1 MFRRIFH
8 IRSLLALVALVFGIG
23 AHAQPYPN
31 HSIKLV
37 VPWPPGGAVDII
49 GRLVAESIAEP
60 IGQPVVI
67 DNRGGAA
74 GAIGSDYVAK
84 APADGYTL
92 LMGSTTVISINPAL
106 QKLPYQPSDFAPI
119 TMVAFVPHVLVTN
132 ADVPASNLKEF
143 IAWVKANPGK
153 VSYASAGPG
162 TPHHIAGE
170 MFKTMAGVEMLQV
183 PYKGTG
189 PALIDLIGNRVQF
202 MSVELIAALPQIRA
216 GKLKALGV
224 ATAARNALAPDIP
237 TVAEAGL
244 PGFEI
249 TAWYGVVAPLGVP
262 APAATL
268 LAQTISKALEN
279 QGFRDKL
286 AGLGATPVGGTPEEF
301 GAMLKVENAKW
312 GKAIKDANI
321 RLE

>member
-1 MFRRIFH
+1 
-8 IRSLLALVALVFGIG
+8 
-23 AHAQPYPN
+23 
-31 HSIKLV
+31 V

-49 GRLVAESIAEP
+49 GRLVADNVSGS
-60 IGQPVVI
+60 IGQPIVI

-74 GAIGSDYVAK
+74 GAIGSEYVAK
-84 APADGYTL
+84 SAADGYTL

-106 QKLPYQPSDFAPI
+106 QKLPYSPTDFSPI
-119 TMVAFVPHVLVTN
+119 TMVAFVPHILVIP
-132 ADVPASNLKEF
+132 AEVPANNLKEF
-143 IAWVKANPGK
+143 VAWVKANPGK

-170 MFKTMAGVEMLQV
+170 MFKALAGVEMLQV

-189 PALIDLIGNRVQF
+189 PALIDLIANRVQF
-202 MSVELIAALPQIRA
+202 MSVEAVAALPHVRS

-224 ATAARNALAPDIP
+224 ATPTRNPLAPDIP

-244 PGFEI
+244 PGFEV

-262 APAATL
+262 QPAADL
-268 LAQTISKALEN
+268 LARNISKALEN
-279 QGFRDKL
+279 ATFREKL
-286 AGLGATPVGGTPEEF
+286 AGLGAIPVGGTPEQF
-301 GAMLKVENAKW
+301 GDMLKVENAKW

-321 RLE
+321 HLE